1 METKSNTM
9 SEELTAPLP
18 QSRAEDMEKEPIHDQ
33 QPGDSMAASAA
44 THNNEGAKEEEE
56 GMMSTEDG
64 TMGGGSPAIRPIFFG
79 NLSHGCVASD
89 VEGIFERPVVDA
101 PGGEGEFWGVVV
113 VVVVAAVAVM
123 VYDYLID
130 NNFWLCRSLLTALH
144 MNYSSTHYN
153 NKYYSTRRWRPPPSL
168 LPRPSRHETRLL
180 LRVSQGCFLHGR
192 EGEG

>member
-101 PGGEGEFWGVVV
+101 PGGEGEFWVVV

-130 NNFWLCRSLLTALH
+130 NNFWLCRSLLMALH